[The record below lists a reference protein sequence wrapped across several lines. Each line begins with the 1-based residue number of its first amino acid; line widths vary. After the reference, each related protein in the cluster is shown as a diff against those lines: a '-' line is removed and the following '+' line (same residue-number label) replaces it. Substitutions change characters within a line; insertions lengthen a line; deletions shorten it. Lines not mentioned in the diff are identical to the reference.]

1 MLINILVF
9 MIVLL
14 IYLHIFYHLKVS
26 NDLEIYEH
34 DITNK
39 NNLEEILNL
48 RQPVVMNYNR
58 QNLDTIFTIDNI
70 HKNYNNYEI
79 NVRKN
84 NMNNDLVDKNTVV
97 TIDLL
102 KNLFENDNKYYS
114 ESNSNFIDKSNL
126 THELEYNDVILKPP
140 MSSETKYDLLLG
152 GSDTSTKFKYDLNF
166 RHFLYASDGNINVT
180 LSPPINTKN
189 MELYKDYYNFEYIS
203 SINPYLKEDEMKMKS
218 ISKVSITLKKGQL
231 LFIPAYWWYSIQFNN
246 SVVLAF
252 KYKTYMN
259 QLTILPEYIMSL
271 MQRQNIKKK
280 TQNKIYK
287 DDKSSKKEM
296 KEVKNEKKEKKNK
309 KMKKMKKNE
318 KKENEKNI

>member
-14 IYLHIFYHLKVS
+14 VYLHIFYHLKVS
-26 NDLEIYEH
+26 NDLEVYEH

-70 HKNYNNYEI
+70 YKNYKNYDI

-84 NMNNDLVDKNTVV
+84 DMNNDIVDKNIVV

-114 ESNSNFIDKSNL
+114 ENNNKFIEKTNLIEELYSNDI
-126 THELEYNDVILKPP
+126 ILKPP
-140 MSSETKYDLLLG
+140 MTSETKYDMLLG
-152 GSDTSTKFKYDLNF
+152 GSNTSTKFKYDLSF
-166 RHFLYASDGNINVT
+166 RHFIYVSDGYLNIT

-203 SINPYLKEDEMKMKS
+203 PINPYLKEDNIKMKS

-231 LFIPAYWWYSIQFNN
+231 LFVPAYWWYSIQFNN
-246 SVVLAF
+246 SAALVF

-259 QLTILPEYIMSL
+259 QLTILPEYIMSF

-280 TQNKIYK
+280 NQNKLYK
-287 DDKSSKKEM
+287 ADNSLKKEIS
-296 KEVKNEKKEKKNK
+296 EEKKEKKIKKTK
-309 KMKKMKKNE
+309 KMKKSE
-318 KKENEKNI
+318 KKENENNI

>member
-14 IYLHIFYHLKVS
+14 VYLHIFYHLKVS
-26 NDLEIYEH
+26 NDLEVYEH

-70 HKNYNNYEI
+70 YKNYKNYDI

-84 NMNNDLVDKNTVV
+84 DMNNDIVDKNIVV

-114 ESNSNFIDKSNL
+114 ENNNKFIEKTNL
-126 THELEYNDVILKPP
+126 IEELYSNDVILKPP
-140 MSSETKYDLLLG
+140 MTSETKYDMLLG
-152 GSDTSTKFKYDLNF
+152 GSNTSTKFKYDLSF
-166 RHFLYASDGNINVT
+166 RHFIYVSDGDLNIT

-203 SINPYLKEDEMKMKS
+203 PINPYLKEDDIKMKS

-231 LFIPAYWWYSIQFNN
+231 LFVPAYWWYSIQFNN
-246 SVVLAF
+246 SVALVF

-259 QLTILPEYIMSL
+259 QLTILPEYIMSF

-280 TQNKIYK
+280 NKNKIYK
-287 DDKSSKKEM
+287 ADNSLKKEIS
-296 KEVKNEKKEKKNK
+296 EEKKEKKIK
-309 KMKKMKKNE
+309 KTKKTKRSE
-318 KKENEKNI
+318 KKENENNI

>member
-14 IYLHIFYHLKVS
+14 VYLHIFYHLKVS

-70 HKNYNNYEI
+70 YKNYSNYEI

-84 NMNNDLVDKNTVV
+84 NMDNDLVDKNTIV

-114 ESNSNFIDKSNL
+114 ENNSKFIDKSNL
-126 THELEYNDVILKPP
+126 TQELEYNDVILKPP
-140 MSSETKYDLLLG
+140 MNSETKYDVLLG
-152 GSDTSTKFKYDLNF
+152 GINTSTKFKYDLNF
-166 RHFLYASDGNINVT
+166 RHFLYVSDGNINVT
-180 LSPPINTKN
+180 LSPPINSKN

-203 SINPYLKEDEMKMKS
+203 SINPYLKEDEAKMKS

-231 LFIPAYWWYSIQFNN
+231 LFVPAYWWYSIQFNN
-246 SVVLAF
+246 SVVLSF

-259 QLTILPEYIMSL
+259 QLTILPEYIMSF

-280 TQNKIYK
+280 NQNKLYNADNSLK
-287 DDKSSKKEM
+287 N
-296 KEVKNEKKEKKNK
+296 EVKDEKKNENKEKKNK
-309 KMKKMKKNE
+309 RIRKNK

>member
-1 MLINILVF
+1 

-14 IYLHIFYHLKVS
+14 VYLHIFYHLKVS
-26 NDLEIYEH
+26 NDLEVYEH

-70 HKNYNNYEI
+70 YKNYKNYDI

-84 NMNNDLVDKNTVV
+84 DMNNDIVDKNIVV

-114 ESNSNFIDKSNL
+114 ENNNKFIEKTNL
-126 THELEYNDVILKPP
+126 IEELYSNDVILKPP
-140 MSSETKYDLLLG
+140 MTSETKYDMLLG
-152 GSDTSTKFKYDLNF
+152 GSNTSTKFKYDLSF
-166 RHFLYASDGNINVT
+166 RHFIYVSDGDLNIT
-180 LSPPINTKN
+180 LSPPVNTKN

-203 SINPYLKEDEMKMKS
+203 PINPYLKEDEIKMKS

-231 LFIPAYWWYSIQFNN
+231 LFVPAYWWFSIQFNN
-246 SVVLAF
+246 SVALVF

-259 QLTILPEYIMSL
+259 QLTILPEYIMSF

-280 TQNKIYK
+280 NKNKIYK
-287 DDKSSKKEM
+287 ADNSLKKEIS
-296 KEVKNEKKEKKNK
+296 EEKKEKKIK
-309 KMKKMKKNE
+309 KTKKTKRSE
-318 KKENEKNI
+318 KKENENNI

>member
-1 MLINILVF
+1 

-14 IYLHIFYHLKVS
+14 VYLHIFYHLKVS
-26 NDLEIYEH
+26 NDLEVYEH

-70 HKNYNNYEI
+70 YKNYKNYDI

-84 NMNNDLVDKNTVV
+84 DMNNDIVDKNIVV

-114 ESNSNFIDKSNL
+114 ENNNKFIEKTNLIEELYSNDI
-126 THELEYNDVILKPP
+126 ILKPP
-140 MSSETKYDLLLG
+140 MTSETKYDMLLG
-152 GSDTSTKFKYDLNF
+152 GSNTSTKFKYDLSF
-166 RHFLYASDGNINVT
+166 RHFIYVSDGYLNIT

-203 SINPYLKEDEMKMKS
+203 PINPYLKEDNIKMKS

-231 LFIPAYWWYSIQFNN
+231 LFVPAYWWYSIQFNN
-246 SVVLAF
+246 SAALVF

-259 QLTILPEYIMSL
+259 QLTILPEYIMSF

-280 TQNKIYK
+280 NQNKLYK
-287 DDKSSKKEM
+287 ADNSLKKEIS
-296 KEVKNEKKEKKNK
+296 EEKKEKKIKKTK
-309 KMKKMKKNE
+309 KMKKSE
-318 KKENEKNI
+318 KKENENNI

>member
-1 MLINILVF
+1 

-14 IYLHIFYHLKVS
+14 VYLHIYYHLKVS

-70 HKNYNNYEI
+70 YKNYSNYEI

-84 NMNNDLVDKNTVV
+84 NIDNSLVDKDTNV

-102 KNLFENDNKYYS
+102 KKLFENDNKYYS
-114 ESNSNFIDKSNL
+114 ENNSKFIDKGNL
-126 THELEYNDVILKPP
+126 KQELEYNDVILKPP
-140 MSSETKYDLLLG
+140 MCSETKYDMLIG
-152 GSDTSTKFKYDLNF
+152 GINTSTKFKYELNF
-166 RHFLYASDGNINVT
+166 RHFLYSSFGNINVT

-189 MELYKDYYNFEYIS
+189 MDLYKDYYNFEYIS
-203 SINPYLKEDEMKMKS
+203 SINPYLKEDEAKMKS

-231 LFIPAYWWYSIQFNN
+231 LFVPAYWWYSIQFNN
-246 SVVLAF
+246 SVVLVF

-259 QLTILPEYIMSL
+259 QLTILPEYIMSF

-280 TQNKIYK
+280 NQNKLYNVDNSLK
-287 DDKSSKKEM
+287 N
-296 KEVKNEKKEKKNK
+296 EVKDEKKNENKEKKNK
-309 KMKKMKKNE
+309 RIRKNK

>member
-14 IYLHIFYHLKVS
+14 VYLHIFYHLKVS
-26 NDLEIYEH
+26 NDLEVYEH

-70 HKNYNNYEI
+70 YKNYKNYDI

-84 NMNNDLVDKNTVV
+84 DMNNDIVDKNIVV

-114 ESNSNFIDKSNL
+114 ENNNKFIEKTNL
-126 THELEYNDVILKPP
+126 IEELYSNDVILKPP
-140 MSSETKYDLLLG
+140 MTSEIKYDMLLG
-152 GSDTSTKFKYDLNF
+152 GSNTSTKFKYDLSF
-166 RHFLYASDGNINVT
+166 RHFIYVSDGDLNIT

-203 SINPYLKEDEMKMKS
+203 PINPYLKEDDIKMKS

-231 LFIPAYWWYSIQFNN
+231 LFVPAYWWYSIQFNN
-246 SVVLAF
+246 SVALVF

-259 QLTILPEYIMSL
+259 QLTILPEYIMSF

-280 TQNKIYK
+280 NKNKIYK
-287 DDKSSKKEM
+287 ADNSLKKEIS
-296 KEVKNEKKEKKNK
+296 EEKKEKKIK
-309 KMKKMKKNE
+309 KTKKTKRSE
-318 KKENEKNI
+318 KKENENNI

>member
-1 MLINILVF
+1 MLLNILVF

-14 IYLHIFYHLKVS
+14 VYLHVFYHLKVS
-26 NDLEIYEH
+26 NDLEVYEH

-48 RQPVVMNYNR
+48 RQPVVMNYNK
-58 QNLDTIFTIDNI
+58 QNLDELFTIDNI
-70 HKNYNNYEI
+70 YKTYSKYEV

-84 NMNNDLVDKNTVV
+84 NMDNELVDKNITVS
-97 TIDLL
+97 IDLL
-102 KNLFENDNKYYS
+102 KNLFENENKYYS
-114 ESNSNFIDKSNL
+114 ENNETFIKKANFINKFQ
-126 THELEYNDVILKPP
+126 ENDFILKPP
-140 MSSETKYDLLLG
+140 MTSEINYDILLG
-152 GSDTSTKFKYDLNF
+152 GKNTSTKFKYDVNF
-166 RHFLYASDGNINVT
+166 RHFLYASYGNMNVT

-218 ISKVSITLKKGQL
+218 ISKISITLKKGQL

-246 SVVLAF
+246 SVILIF

-259 QLTILPEYIMSL
+259 QLTILPEYIMSF

-280 TQNKIYK
+280 NQNKIYK
-287 DDKSSKKEM
+287 AEPSLK
-296 KEVKNEKKEKKNK
+296 KEVKEEKKEKKNK
-309 KMKKMKKNE
+309 KIKKIKKNDR
-318 KKENEKNI
+318 KEDENNI

>member
-14 IYLHIFYHLKVS
+14 VYLHIFYHLKVS

-70 HKNYNNYEI
+70 YKNYSNYEM

-84 NMNNDLVDKNTVV
+84 NMDNDLVDKNTIV

-114 ESNSNFIDKSNL
+114 ENNSKFINKSNL
-126 THELEYNDVILKPP
+126 TQELEYNDVILKPEDFSISQLVLDTNYNP
-140 MSSETKYDLLLG
+140 TMTYEETVG
-152 GSDTSTKFKYDLNF
+152 
-166 RHFLYASDGNINVT
+166 
-180 LSPPINTKN
+180 
-189 MELYKDYYNFEYIS
+189 ELYEYLICTN
-203 SINPYLKEDEMKMKS
+203 NP
-218 ISKVSITLKKGQL
+218 
-231 LFIPAYWWYSIQFNN
+231 
-246 SVVLAF
+246 
-252 KYKTYMN
+252 
-259 QLTILPEYIMSL
+259 
-271 MQRQNIKKK
+271 
-280 TQNKIYK
+280 
-287 DDKSSKKEM
+287 
-296 KEVKNEKKEKKNK
+296 
-309 KMKKMKKNE
+309 
-318 KKENEKNI
+318 